1 MYSNDRDLKNT
12 IRNTKK
18 YKSRREL
25 RNDHKVMST
34 VNRWRSGLGE
44 EIQEEAQEESDEL
57 IQDKYYVPDHFPP
70 RDIATEMAGYAGLGK
85 GNFLKYSLMA
95 IAGLIVFKLV
105 IAK

>member
-25 RNDHKVMST
+25 RNDHKVRST

-44 EIQEEAQEESDEL
+44 EIQEESDEFV
-57 IQDKYYVPDHFPP
+57 QDKYYVPDHFPS
-70 RDIATEMAGYAGLGK
+70 RDIATEMSGYPGLGK
-85 GNFLKYSLMA
+85 GNLLKYSLMA
-95 IAGLIVFKLV
+95 IAGFIVFKLV